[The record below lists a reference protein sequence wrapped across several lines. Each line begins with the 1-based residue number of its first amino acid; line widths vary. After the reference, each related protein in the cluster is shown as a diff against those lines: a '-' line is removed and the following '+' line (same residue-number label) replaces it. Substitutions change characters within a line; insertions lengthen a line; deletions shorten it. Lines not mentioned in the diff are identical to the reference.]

1 MLATSGYQAWAE
13 QPTGPSEGSSAGLG
27 PGLSAAR
34 VPAIPGAAG
43 QGALHPLG
51 VFGLL
56 TSPSPAT
63 FPSRPPGVAIST
75 IPLLFTTMSGKYL
88 SHFFD
93 AYQSTV

>member
-13 QPTGPSEGSSAGLG
+13 QPTGPSEGSSARLG

-34 VPAIPGAAG
+34 VSAIPGAAG

-56 TSPSPAT
+56 TSPSPAAL
-63 FPSRPPGVAIST
+63 PSRPPRVTIS
-75 IPLLFTTMSGKYL
+75 PFPYSSLPC
-88 SHFFD
+88 
-93 AYQSTV
+93 